1 MMGVGPREEAHVM
14 GVGLS
19 LHGQSSRAPPC
30 PLPTAT
36 AHPHPLP
43 ITQAWCYHK
52 GDPALNVAADAC
64 PNHHNT
70 WSDCGKGGITPE
82 ACRAKGCCWDTTSP
96 RAFCYHK
103 GKLERPTMS
112 W

>member
-1 MMGVGPREEAHVM
+1 MNTEY
-14 GVGLS
+14 
-19 LHGQSSRAPPC
+19 Q
-30 PLPTAT
+30 AT
-36 AHPHPLP
+36 LVEKTFPHKP
-43 ITQAWCYHK
+43 Q
-52 GDPALNVAADAC
+52 C

>member
-1 MMGVGPREEAHVM
+1 M
-14 GVGLS
+14 
-19 LHGQSSRAPPC
+19 
-30 PLPTAT
+30 
-36 AHPHPLP
+36 
-43 ITQAWCYHK
+43 
-52 GDPALNVAADAC
+52 AADAC